1 MSANTLHIDLP
12 PKHSPSVVPWIIV
25 LACTA
30 ILLILCSQLLQSIP
44 ASLQAQAEQQLDT
57 QEYPDVSVA
66 SNGRQLELSGNIDI
80 SQSPDKLVSSL
91 ANINGVREV
100 VSKLVIVDPAVKAAE
115 DAELF
120 SRAIASVDV
129 SSIRFQPGS
138 VNFTPDSNA
147 ALSQLLEVM
156 ELARQ
161 GLIRIEGHTDNTGPD
176 SVNLRVSRDRAQAVA
191 NYLMARGIAADR
203 VLVAAY
209 GSTQPIASNDTEA
222 GRADNRRIEINEI
235 N

>member
-138 VNFTPDSNA
+138 VNLAQRSLSPATTRKPDGLTIDVSKSMKLISAKRYGHPYLRETALMDKA
-147 ALSQLLEVM
+147 A
-156 ELARQ
+156 
-161 GLIRIEGHTDNTGPD
+161 
-176 SVNLRVSRDRAQAVA
+176 
-191 NYLMARGIAADR
+191 
-203 VLVAAY
+203 
-209 GSTQPIASNDTEA
+209 
-222 GRADNRRIEINEI
+222 
-235 N
+235 